1 MAIRG
6 SLGRWWV
13 SLPGLGHPLHPL
25 PPPPVGSKGQSSSG
39 GRRGSLAQAA
49 GSPTELSRNVGAVG
63 IMPRPT
69 QQGQQP
75 SLGGEPGQVGLGVC
89 STSLVRRSVCTGRS
103 SAGSSL
109 SSDSTLGPSPEAWSQ
124 RASGGCP
131 RSPGAW
137 TPTWMDPKASPTGL
151 LLPRL
156 PPPTVCTSGL
166 DQLTHLRDSPSLLA
180 PSHTRGSTHS

>member
-1 MAIRG
+1 M
-6 SLGRWWV
+6 
-13 SLPGLGHPLHPL
+13 GHPLHPL
-25 PPPPVGSKGQSSSG
+25 PPPPCGIQRTEFQWREEGKPGTGSQLSNRAEQRCGCHG
-39 GRRGSLAQAA
+39 NHAQAH
-49 GSPTELSRNVGAVG
+49 E
-63 IMPRPT
+63 
-69 QQGQQP
+69 QGQQP

-89 STSLVRRSVCTGRS
+89 STSLVRRSACTRRS

-109 SSDSTLGPSPEAWSQ
+109 SSDSTLGPSPGAWSQ

-131 RSPGAW
+131 RSPGAR

-151 LLPRL
+151 LLPHL
-156 PPPTVCTSGL
+156 PPPAVCTSGL